1 MIEVNFKEKTK
12 FFYIFTNW
20 KKNFYTFFLLIFFV
34 ATGFFYYQ
42 FDQERIHYLSLAF
55 PRLQES
61 VAIVKEEVV
70 DLNLEI
76 GGDVYF
82 EEEKIILP
90 KLSSS
95 STPLS
100 ASEFT
105 ASNILVKDRKSGM
118 ILYGKNTYEE
128 HALASITKLMSAL
141 ILSEL
146 NLNLEATTTVAL
158 DEVSG
163 NHIYGGDT
171 ITIADLW
178 NISLV
183 ASSNKA
189 ILSLVDA
196 SGLSREEFV
205 NLMNKKALNLGMVDT
220 FFVEPTGLD
229 ARNISTASDV
239 AILLKEALSKEEISR
254 ALNMKEVKFFSKE
267 RNKSIQAW
275 NTNWLL
281 LGWVPNS
288 LKINGGKTGYIESS
302 LYNFTVSVENEDG
315 NIIDVV
321 ILGAKE
327 HEKRFTEAKRIAQ
340 WALDNY
346 LWE

>member
-20 KKNFYTFFLLIFFV
+20 KKNFYIFFLLTFFV
-34 ATGFFYYQ
+34 VTGFFYYQ
-42 FDQERIHYLSLAF
+42 FDQQRIYYLSLAF
-55 PRLQES
+55 PQLQES
-61 VAIVKEEVV
+61 VVVAKNEVE
-70 DLNLEI
+70 DLNLEV

-82 EEEKIILP
+82 EEEKIIVP
-90 KLSSS
+90 KLSAS
-95 STPLS
+95 STPLN

-105 ASNILVKDRKSGM
+105 ASNVLVKDRKSGM

-128 HALASITKLMSAL
+128 HSLASITKLMSAL
-141 ILSEL
+141 ILLEL
-146 NLNLEATTTVAL
+146 NLDWEATTTVSL
-158 DEVSG
+158 DDVSG
-163 NHIYGGDT
+163 THIYAGDT
-171 ITIADLW
+171 VTISDLW
-178 NISLV
+178 DISLV

-189 ILSLVDA
+189 ILTLVDA
-196 SGLSREEFV
+196 SGVSREEFV

-239 AILLKEALSKEEISR
+239 AILLKEALSKEKIHE

-267 RNKSIQAW
+267 RNKNIQAW

-281 LGWVPNS
+281 IGWVQNS

-302 LYNFTVSVENEDG
+302 LYNFTVSVDSEKG
-315 NIIDVV
+315 NTIDVV
-321 ILGAKE
+321 IMGAKE
-327 HEKRFTEAKRIAQ
+327 HEKRFTEARKAAQ
-340 WALDNY
+340 WALANY